1 MIKMSIA
8 SKIKSALAIA
18 ESSQVEIGKALG
30 ISTQAVRMKI
40 FRNSFSATDLVK
52 IAEAINGKLIIK
64 INEQEI
70 VFSAEDVAEKPE
82 E

>member
-1 MIKMSIA
+1 MSIA

-52 IAEAINGKLIIK
+52 I
-64 INEQEI
+64 NEQEI
-70 VFSAEDVAEKPE
+70 AFSAEDVAEKQE

>member
-1 MIKMSIA
+1 
-8 SKIKSALAIA
+8 
-18 ESSQVEIGKALG
+18 
-30 ISTQAVRMKI
+30 MKI

-70 VFSAEDVAEKPE
+70 AFSAEDVAEKQE

>member
-1 MIKMSIA
+1 MSIA

-40 FRNSFSATDLVK
+40 C
-52 IAEAINGKLIIK
+52 IGGKRK
-64 INEQEI
+64 Y
-70 VFSAEDVAEKPE
+70 
-82 E
+82 